1 MVLLFQQNKP
11 FLYHVHWKPVI
22 IELLDNDKC
31 LENSEYSQGI
41 PRQSNCFF
49 SSQETWENSWF
60 SDATASC
67 WKIKNHHPWR
77 AVGRCIPALLWK
89 LLSKGKIPRDGWFF
103 KLLKQSWHGEPLQVL
118 QKSGIWQQPKIRW
131 SAGNV
136 CLLSEGEA
144 RRKQKKRRQNTLL
157 ADELFSLVGEFVP
170 DTTKENK
177 YFKLQQIKTDY
188 STSFYFQDGGY
199 PCHL

>member
-1 MVLLFQQNKP
+1 M
-11 FLYHVHWKPVI
+11 
-22 IELLDNDKC
+22 
-31 LENSEYSQGI
+31 
-41 PRQSNCFF
+41 
-49 SSQETWENSWF
+49 TWG
-60 SDATASC
+60 TAAGTAEK
-67 WKIKNHHPWR
+67 WHLA
-77 AVGRCIPALLWK
+77 AV
-89 LLSKGKIPRDGWFF
+89 
-103 KLLKQSWHGEPLQVL
+103 
-118 QKSGIWQQPKIRW
+118 KIRW

-188 STSFYFQDGGY
+188 SMSFSFQDGGY